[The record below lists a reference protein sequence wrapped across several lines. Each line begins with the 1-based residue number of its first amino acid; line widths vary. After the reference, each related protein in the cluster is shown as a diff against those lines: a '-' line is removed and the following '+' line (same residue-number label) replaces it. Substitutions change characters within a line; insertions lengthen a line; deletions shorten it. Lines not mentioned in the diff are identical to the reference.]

1 MTTSSFRESHLH
13 KGLDYHHAF
22 LSFSHRATIWRLE
35 QRNLLDLVQRN
46 FSSERPR
53 YLDFACGTGR
63 ILGYLSSYCRSAVG
77 VDVSASMLDI
87 ARGSGIAA
95 EIIHADITRDDI
107 LCKREFDLITAFRF
121 FPNAECELRK
131 AALRALVLHLSK
143 EGVLVFNNHK
153 NAGSLRDRL
162 GSAKRWMRR
171 HSASP
176 SQGRLMSESDVQKLV
191 SEAGLT
197 INQVFHLAVLPFS
210 EHRMWIPQP
219 MVVAIEGVLSRIRWL
234 RPLAQN
240 VIYVCHRV
248 RCE

>member
-1 MTTSSFRESHLH
+1 MTTRSFRESHLH
-13 KGLDYHHAF
+13 KGFDYHQAF

-35 QRNLLDLVQRN
+35 QRILLDLVQCN
-46 FSSERPR
+46 FLSERPR
-53 YLDFACGTGR
+53 YLDFGCGTGR

-87 ARGSGIAA
+87 ARSRGIAA
-95 EIIHADITRDDI
+95 EIIHADITRNDS

-153 NAGSLRDRL
+153 NAGSLRERL

-171 HSASP
+171 HSAAAR
-176 SQGRLMSESDVQKLV
+176 QGRLMSDSDVRNLV
-191 SEAGLT
+191 SEAGLA
-197 INQVFHLAVLPFS
+197 IDQVYHLAVLPLS
-210 EHRMWIPQP
+210 DHRMWFPQP
-219 MVVAIEGVLSRIRWL
+219 MIVAIEGVLSRIRLL

-248 RCE
+248 R